1 MQIYIIIKH
10 SFLTILHAKY
20 ALSRTLCAAD
30 PPFMY
35 ILGKKFT
42 TNIHVGVHVSHCLE
56 GNVFSIGNMLAG

>member
-1 MQIYIIIKH
+1 M
-10 SFLTILHAKY
+10 TILHAKY